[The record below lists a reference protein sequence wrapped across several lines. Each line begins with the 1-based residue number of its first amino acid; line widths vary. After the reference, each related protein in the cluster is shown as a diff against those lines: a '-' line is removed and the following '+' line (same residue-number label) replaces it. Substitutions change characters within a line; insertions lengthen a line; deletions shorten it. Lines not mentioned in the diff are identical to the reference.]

1 MTRTHFAVILLAVL
15 LTVCILVSCS
25 ITKHAETAADML
37 RMGEQSAKNED
48 YAAAIRHCRKAE
60 AYWQQHHLL
69 LAACLHHEEPDAVE
83 SGIAEL
89 IAYAEREDDDEFL
102 ALCQQILT
110 KLTHLKAM
118 NTPTLQNIL

>member
-1 MTRTHFAVILLAVL
+1 MTRTHFAAILLTAL
-15 LTVCILVSCS
+15 LITCILVSCS
-25 ITKHAETAADML
+25 ISKHAETAAEML
-37 RMGEQSAKNED
+37 RMAEQSAAVED
-48 YAAAIRHCRKAE
+48 YAAAIRHCRKVE

-89 IAYAEREDDDEFL
+89 IAYAERKDDDEFL

-118 NTPTLQNIL
+118 NTPNLQNIL